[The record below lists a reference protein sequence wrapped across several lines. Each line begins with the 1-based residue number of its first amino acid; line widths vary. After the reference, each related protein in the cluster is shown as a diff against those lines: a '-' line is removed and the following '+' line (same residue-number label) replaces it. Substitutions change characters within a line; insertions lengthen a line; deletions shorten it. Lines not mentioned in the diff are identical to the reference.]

1 MPSTN
6 EKIYWNAIRRTKER
20 LAAAKNNLSVGM
32 TEREKRLE
40 DLYLRAGRTAPSA
53 GMDPKRIHM
62 LENELRELRNLTPD
76 EYVASLLEG

>member
-20 LAAAKNNLSVGM
+20 LKAAKNNLSVGM
-32 TEREKRLE
+32 TEREKWLE
-40 DLYLRAGRTAPSA
+40 DLYLRAGRSA
-53 GMDPKRIHM
+53 ASASMDPKRIHM

-76 EYVASLLEG
+76 EYVASLFEG

>member
-20 LAAAKNNLSVGM
+20 LKAAKNNLSAGM

-40 DLYLRAGRTAPSA
+40 ELYLRAGRIAPSA
-53 GMDPKRIHM
+53 GMDLKRIHL
-62 LENELRELRNLTPD
+62 LENELRELQNLTPD